1 MKNILVLS
9 QQSPFDDQHIRE
21 ALDTTLIFAAI
32 EQNISWLFSGPAVL
46 ALKAVQQPQTIGL
59 KNYFKTIKTL
69 ELYDV
74 ENIYI
79 CEKSMVDYN
88 LKPAELLLPVKVVN
102 FEQQRQL
109 IKQQQQVVTL

>member
-9 QQSPFDDQHIRE
+9 QHSPFDDQHIRE

-32 EQNISWLFSGPAVL
+32 EQNISWLFSGSAVL
-46 ALKAVQQPQTIGL
+46 ALKAAQQPQTIGL
-59 KNYFKTIKTL
+59 KNHFKTIKTL

-74 ENIYI
+74 ENVYI
-79 CEKSMVDYN
+79 CEKSMIDHN
-88 LKPAELLLPVKVVN
+88 LKQSELLLPVKVVS

-109 IKQQQQVVTL
+109 LKQQQQVVTL

>member
-1 MKNILVLS
+1 MKNILILS
-9 QQSPFDDQHIRE
+9 QRSPFDDIHIRE

-32 EQNISWLFSGPAVL
+32 EQNISWLFSGAAVL
-46 ALKAVQQPQTIGL
+46 TLKAEQQPQTTGL

-69 ELYDV
+69 ELYEVD
-74 ENIYI
+74 NIYL
-79 CEKSMVDYN
+79 CEKSMIDYN
-88 LKPAELLLPVKVVN
+88 LKQSELLLPVKIVN